1 MTPLERRNG
10 FYNINKA
17 LYDANYAKFLKTC
30 YLYAK
35 IKIEKNTKLTSKPSI
50 KFSDGKKSNYTKM
63 FITPSRNYTYRN

>member
-1 MTPLERRNG
+1 MSSAIAFSYASMTPLERRNG

-35 IKIEKNTKLTSKPSI
+35 IKIEKIQN
-50 KFSDGKKSNYTKM
+50 
-63 FITPSRNYTYRN
+63 